1 MKIIIFFKFSIFMF
15 VTWMY
20 YFNKDKITFD
30 NSSNGN
36 CIFDSKLNTKTHRL
50 LGKCRQ
56 PKNLSALELKENKEN
71 IGMLKKGDISN
82 NEKGATTKIT
92 ELNGSLLSNTEG
104 CKQANKN
111 KSCIF
116 ETKKYSRFESKI
128 FKELDYLDFL
138 KNNRTIS
145 DKTYKKVIC
154 KKYGLRFA
162 LPILLI
168 LFFIAVLMIDLTM
181 GLISTE
187 TGGLWSHIGLWG
199 HINSSLS
206 GIVKGFN
213 SHLPSWLTKCAS
225 WNSKNHGNGGS
236 SGSCNEVC
244 TLNNLFGIVVYFL
257 PFIILGITLILR
269 VVYYHK
275 KVKKYEKI
283 KFRKR

>member
-1 MKIIIFFKFSIFMF
+1 
-15 VTWMY
+15 
-20 YFNKDKITFD
+20 
-30 NSSNGN
+30 
-36 CIFDSKLNTKTHRL
+36 NTRTHRL
-50 LGKCRQ
+50 LEKCRQ
-56 PKNLSALELKENKEN
+56 PKNLSALVLKENKEN
-71 IGMLKKGDISN
+71 IGMPKKGDISN

-104 CKQANKN
+104 YKQANKN

-138 KNNRTIS
+138 KNNRTVS
-145 DKTYKKVIC
+145 DKTYKKVIR

-168 LFFIAVLMIDLTM
+168 LFFIAVLMIDLAM
-181 GLISTE
+181 GLISPS
-187 TGGLWSHIGLWG
+187 TGGLWSHIGLWH
-199 HINSSLS
+199 HIKSLS
-206 GIVKGFN
+206 VIVKELN
-213 SHLPSWLTKCAS
+213 SYLPSWMTQCAS
-225 WNSKNHGNGGS
+225 WYSDHHKVGESNK
-236 SGSCNEVC
+236 CKEFC

>member
-1 MKIIIFFKFSIFMF
+1 
-15 VTWMY
+15 
-20 YFNKDKITFD
+20 
-30 NSSNGN
+30 
-36 CIFDSKLNTKTHRL
+36 
-50 LGKCRQ
+50 
-56 PKNLSALELKENKEN
+56 
-71 IGMLKKGDISN
+71 MLKKGDISN

-181 GLISTE
+181 GLIFSNK
-187 TGGLWSHIGLWG
+187 GGLWYHIGLWD
-199 HINSSLS
+199 HIKSLS
-206 GIVKGFN
+206 EIVKEFN

-225 WNSKNHGNGGS
+225 WISDNHGNGGS
-236 SGSCNEVC
+236 SGKCNEVC

>member
-1 MKIIIFFKFSIFMF
+1 MKIVIFFKFSIFMF

-36 CIFDSKLNTKTHRL
+36 CIFDSKLNTKTHRS

-56 PKNLSALELKENKEN
+56 LKNLSALELKENKEN
-71 IGMLKKGDISN
+71 IGMLKKYDISN

-92 ELNGSLLSNTEG
+92 ELNGSLLNNTEG
-104 CKQANKN
+104 YKQANKN

-138 KNNRTIS
+138 KNNRTIG

-181 GLISTE
+181 GLISGN
-187 TGGLWSHIGLWG
+187 TGGLWSHIGLWD

-206 GIVKGFN
+206 SIVKTLKEY
-213 SHLPSWLTKCAS
+213 LPSWLTKCAS
-225 WNSKNHGNGGS
+225 WNSSHHPSTGESK
-236 SGSCNEVC
+236 CKYLC

-257 PFIILGITLILR
+257 PFIILGITLILK

-275 KVKKYEKI
+275 KVKKYQKI

>member
-30 NSSNGN
+30 NSSNNN
-36 CIFDSKLNTKTHRL
+36 CIFDRELNTRAHRL

-56 PKNLSALELKENKEN
+56 PKNLSALELKANKEN
-71 IGMLKKGDISN
+71 IGMPKKGDISN
-82 NEKGATTKIT
+82 DEKGTTTKIT
-92 ELNGSLLSNTEG
+92 ELNGSLLRNTEG
-104 CKQANKN
+104 YKQANKN

-116 ETKKYSRFESKI
+116 ETNKYSRFESKI

-145 DKTYKKVIC
+145 DKTYTRVIR

-181 GLISTE
+181 GLISPN
-187 TGGLWSHIGLWG
+187 TGGLWYHIGLWD
-199 HINSSLS
+199 HIKSLS
-206 GIVKGFN
+206 SIAKTLKDY
-213 SHLPSWLTKCAS
+213 LPSWLTQCAS
-225 WNSKNHGNGGS
+225 WNCKHHPPSGDSK
-236 SGSCNEVC
+236 CTELC